1 MIKNKRILL
10 KISGEALM
18 GDEKF
23 GHDNSII
30 DQICTDIKEVY
41 DKGYEVCLVVGG
53 GNICRGAKVAEIGI
67 DRATGDYMGMLATV
81 INAIALQSKLE
92 SMELSTR
99 VLSAIPMINVSEQY
113 IRRRAMTHIKKGRI
127 VIFASGTGN
136 PFFTTDTA
144 AALRATEMNC
154 DLILKGTQVDG
165 VYSGDPKLEYNVS
178 KYKTLTCKEVLN
190 QNLKV
195 MDNTA
200 ITLASENKIPII
212 IFNIHKKHEFAKVL
226 EKKGS
231 YTIIKDE

>member
-1 MIKNKRILL
+1 MTKYKRILL

-30 DQICTDIKEVY
+30 DQICSDIKSVY
-41 DKGYEVCLVVGG
+41 DLGHEICLVVGG

-92 SMELSTR
+92 SMGLHTR

-113 IRRRAMTHIKKGRI
+113 IRRRAMTHIRKGRI

-144 AALRATEMNC
+144 AVLRATEMNC
-154 DLILKGTQVDG
+154 DLILKGTKVDG
-165 VYSGDPKLEYNVS
+165 VYSADPHLTNDAK
-178 KYKTLTCKEVLN
+178 KYDSLTYRDVIDK
-190 QNLKV
+190 NLKV
-195 MDNTA
+195 MDTTS
-200 ITLASENKIPII
+200 ITLASDNKIPIM
-212 IFNIHKKHEFAKVL
+212 IFNIHKKNEFLTVL
-226 EKKGS
+226 EGKGS
-231 YTIIKDE
+231 YTLIQ